1 MAKKSSKTIPTHPD
15 GETMKAV
22 CFSSYGKDPKKV
34 LQVKT
39 IPKPFLDRNGNGN
52 GNGNSQ
58 DQDHQVLIKVHAC
71 ALNPIDKIRVNG
83 DLAAV
88 MPEQFDDNNVLGY
101 DVSGVVEETTAST
114 TDCCKFKVGDEVY
127 VRLAGMNYGALS
139 EYVVCNTAE
148 VGKKPTN
155 ISFSEA
161 ASIPLA
167 GLTAFQSLKRGG
179 VKEGSKV
186 FIPGGA
192 GGVGSIAIQIAKKVL
207 KAGYVCTTA
216 SPGKGTE
223 LCTQMGA
230 DRVIDYR
237 SEDFETVLAGEDFDM
252 VFDTMHQGDK
262 MASLLKKGGKV
273 ISISGPPT
281 IEAIEAMTSDGN
293 GDGNGVGFAVK
304 MFMFLTRNRKAE
316 KAAKKAGASWE
327 YIFMTPSGEELNELG
342 TYLESG
348 ELKAVID
355 TEADG
360 LDDFMTAVDKLWSGR
375 SKGKCVIKIV

>member
-1 MAKKSSKTIPTHPD
+1 MAKTSKTIPTHPD

-22 CFSSYGKDPKKV
+22 CFSSFGKDPKEV
-34 LQVKT
+34 LQIKT
-39 IPKPFLDRNGNGN
+39 IPKPFLDSNA
-52 GNGNSQ
+52 Q
-58 DQDHQVLIKVHAC
+58 ADQTDQQLLIKVHAC
-71 ALNPIDKIRVNG
+71 ALNPIDKVRVNG
-83 DLAAV
+83 ELAAV
-88 MPEQFDDNNVLGY
+88 MPEQFDDYNVLGY
-101 DVSGVVEETTAST
+101 DVSGVVEEVSNTNDTNND
-114 TDCCKFKVGDEVY
+114 TDTNNKFKVGDEVY
-127 VRLAGMNYGALS
+127 VRLNGMNYGALS

-148 VGKKPTN
+148 VGKKPKN

-161 ASIPLA
+161 AAIPLA

-216 SPGKGTE
+216 SPGVGTE
-223 LCTQMGA
+223 LCTKMGA
-230 DRVIDYR
+230 DRVIDYK

-281 IEAIEAMTSDGN
+281 IEAIEAMNSDGS
-293 GDGNGVGFAVK
+293 GSVGFAVK
-304 MFMFLTRNRKAE
+304 MFMFMIRNRKAE
-316 KAAKKAGASWE
+316 KAAKKAGGSWE
-327 YIFMTPSGEELNELG
+327 YIFMTPNGEELNELG

-348 ELKAVID
+348 ELKPVID
-355 TEADG
+355 TEANG

>member
-22 CFSSYGKDPKKV
+22 CFSSFGKDPKKV

-39 IPKPFLDRNGNGN
+39 IPKPFLA
-52 GNGNSQ
+52 Q
-58 DQDHQVLIKVHAC
+58 DQADQLLIKVHAC
-71 ALNPIDKIRVNG
+71 ALNPIDKVRVNG
-83 DLAAV
+83 ELAAV

-101 DVSGVVEETTAST
+101 DVSGVVEEISNTNGNGNTTST
-114 TDCCKFKVGDEVY
+114 NNKFKVGDEVY
-127 VRLAGMNYGALS
+127 ARLSGMNYGALS
-139 EYVVCNTAE
+139 EYVVCNTSE
-148 VGKKPTN
+148 VGEKPKN

-161 ASIPLA
+161 AAIPLA

-216 SPGKGTE
+216 SPGVGTE
-223 LCTQMGA
+223 LCTKLGA
-230 DRVIDYR
+230 DRVIDYT

-281 IEAIEAMTSDGN
+281 IEAIEATMKSSSSSGSS
-293 GDGNGVGFAVK
+293 VGFAVK
-304 MFMFLTRNRKAE
+304 MIMFLIRNRKAE
-316 KAAKKAGASWE
+316 KAAKKAGGSWE
-327 YIFMTPSGEELNELG
+327 YIFMTPNGEELNELG

-355 TEADG
+355 TEADE